1 MKQVILLVLFLLITV
16 FVFAQENESFM
27 FRAKVKHGSIL
38 LGGSAS
44 GFAYKTS
51 DNLHNTTGVK
61 EDGLKIQANLN
72 AKNGYF
78 IMNDLAIGLNLNLYH
93 ESTKITS
100 DPEQEPF
107 RKTYFLG
114 GPFVRYYLINGVF
127 GEAGVGLGKHS
138 FSDGFQSNLLEG
150 TLSVGYAFFFNE
162 KFSIEPMLSFR
173 YFRQSKDDKV
183 YTTMGPLVGVGF
195 QSYLLRKRA
204 HVIKI
209 GL

>member
-1 MKQVILLVLFLLITV
+1 MKQIILALLLLPA
-16 FVFAQENESFM
+16 FAFAQENESFM

-38 LGGSAS
+38 VGGNLS
-44 GFAYKTS
+44 GFAYKTT
-51 DNLHNTTGVK
+51 DNLNSPTGTK
-61 EDGLKIQANLN
+61 EEGRRIQANLQ

-78 IMNDLAIGLNLNLYH
+78 IMNDLAIGLNINLYH
-93 ESTKITS
+93 ESTKITT

-107 RKTYFLG
+107 RETYLLG
-114 GPFVRYYLINGVF
+114 GPFVRYYLLNGVF
-127 GEAGVGLGKHS
+127 GEAGVSIGKHN

-150 TLSVGYAFFFNE
+150 SAGVGYAFFFNE

-173 YFRQSKDDKV
+173 YFRQTKDDKA
-183 YTTMGPLVGVGF
+183 YTSFGPMVGVGF
-195 QSYLLRKRA
+195 QAYLLRKRA